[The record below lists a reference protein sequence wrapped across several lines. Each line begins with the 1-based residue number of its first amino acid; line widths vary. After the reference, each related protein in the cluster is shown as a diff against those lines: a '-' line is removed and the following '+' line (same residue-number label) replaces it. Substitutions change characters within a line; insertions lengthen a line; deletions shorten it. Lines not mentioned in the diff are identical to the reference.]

1 MEQSKD
7 YLRGYS
13 DGMADAQETIL
24 NQSLASRVKML
35 ATNTLLLCMSISIVI
50 LFGSIIYVVVC
61 GKFLHIT
68 AYFL

>member
-24 NQSLASRVKML
+24 NQSLASKIKML

-50 LFGSIIYVVVC
+50 LFISLVV
-61 GKFLHIT
+61 HIMNEI
-68 AYFL
+68 L

>member
-24 NQSLASRVKML
+24 NQSLASRIKML
-35 ATNTLLLCMSISIVI
+35 VTNTLLLCMSISIII
-50 LFGSIIYVVVC
+50 LFVSIVV
-61 GKFLHIT
+61 HIINEIW
-68 AYFL
+68 

>member
-24 NQSLASRVKML
+24 NQSLASRIKML
-35 ATNTLLLCMSISIVI
+35 VTNTLLLCMSISIVI
-50 LFGSIIYVVVC
+50 LFGSIVY
-61 GKFLHIT
+61 HIINEIW
-68 AYFL
+68 

>member
-13 DGMADAQETIL
+13 DGMADAKEIIL
-24 NQSLASRVKML
+24 NQSLTSRIKML

-50 LFGSIIYVVVC
+50 LFGSIVY
-61 GKFLHIT
+61 HIMKEI
-68 AYFL
+68 L